1 MNAADL
7 HLRYD
12 RERRGDLIRR
22 ARMHELAARVGASRA
37 RERQTARMDRR
48 TRLAHRSPLA

>member
-7 HLRYD
+7 HLRYE

-22 ARMHELAARVGASRA
+22 ARMHDLAARVGASRA